1 MKSKMVMNETI
12 NEQDDEDG
20 GEAEA
25 IINMELGG

>member
-20 GEAEA
+20 GAAEA